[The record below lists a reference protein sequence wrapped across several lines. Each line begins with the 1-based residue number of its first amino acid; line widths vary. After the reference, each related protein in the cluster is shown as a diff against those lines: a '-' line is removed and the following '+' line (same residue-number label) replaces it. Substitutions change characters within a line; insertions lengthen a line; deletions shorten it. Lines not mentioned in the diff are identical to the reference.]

1 MITKTPLGL
10 DTVSGTCHTSNINKE
25 RFDMDIPSGTY
36 LYFHEFAQAWAS
48 DDGSYGGEGILIY
61 NPEDL
66 SDKQRALV
74 SEMYDYTR
82 VEYIMA
88 CIDEDEEL
96 IASLEADYV

>member
-1 MITKTPLGL
+1 MTRKGPPEL
-10 DTVSGTCHTSNINKE
+10 DTVRGTCHTYNINKE
-25 RFDMDIPSGTY
+25 RFSMDIPAGTY

-66 SDKQRALV
+66 TDEQRALV
-74 SEMYDYTR
+74 SDMYDYTR

>member
-1 MITKTPLGL
+1 M
-10 DTVSGTCHTSNINKE
+10 E
-25 RFDMDIPSGTY
+25 IPAGTY

-66 SDKQRALV
+66 TEDQQRLL

-88 CIDEDEEL
+88 CIDEDEDR
-96 IASLEADYV
+96 IAEIEADYV

>member
-1 MITKTPLGL
+1 ML
-10 DTVSGTCHTSNINKE
+10 SCHTSYINKE
-25 RFDMDIPSGTY
+25 GFNMDIPAGTY

-66 SDKQRALV
+66 TEDQQRLL

-88 CIDEDEEL
+88 CIDEDEER
-96 IASLEADYV
+96 IAEIEADYV

>member
-1 MITKTPLGL
+1 M
-10 DTVSGTCHTSNINKE
+10 E
-25 RFDMDIPSGTY
+25 IPAGTY

-66 SDKQRALV
+66 TDEQRALL
-74 SEMYDYTR
+74 SDMYDYTR

-88 CIDEDEEL
+88 CLDGDQEAIDA
-96 IASLEADYV
+96 IEADYV

>member
-1 MITKTPLGL
+1 
-10 DTVSGTCHTSNINKE
+10 
-25 RFDMDIPSGTY
+25 MDIPSGTY

-66 SDKQRALV
+66 TKEQQALLSD
-74 SEMYDYTR
+74 MYDYTR

-88 CIDEDEEL
+88 CIDQDEDR
-96 IASLEADYV
+96 IAEIEADYV

>member
-1 MITKTPLGL
+1 MSVVAVIL
-10 DTVSGTCHTSNINKE
+10 VIQRKE
-25 RFDMDIPSGTY
+25 RFGMDIPSGTY

-66 SDKQRALV
+66 SEKQAALL

-88 CIDEDEEL
+88 CIDGDEEQ
-96 IASLEADYV
+96 IKVIEADYV